1 MNGILIWNPAAHED
15 ARGFFSELWKA
26 GVSGRQFGQIE
37 QINISLSKAGVLRG
51 LHLQHNEPM
60 GKAMTVVSGKAHIV
74 AVNCNPLSEDFRRIV
89 ELTIDANKPT
99 VFYAGPGWARGFLAL
114 EDNTRV
120 MYACTG
126 RYTAGGEI
134 AIEPFSA
141 GVEWP
146 KMDYIVSEKDT
157 TSKTFRE
164 HWLEGW
170 YTDTIRWE
178 DLV

>member
-1 MNGILIWNPAAHED
+1 MNGIIIYSPAAYQD
-15 ARGFFSELWKA
+15 ARGYFAELWKA
-26 GVSGRQFGQIE
+26 GVSGRQFGQIQ
-37 QINISLSKAGVLRG
+37 QINMSLSKKGVLRG

-60 GKAMTVVSGKAHIV
+60 GKAMTVVSGRAYIV
-74 AVNCNPLSEDFRRIV
+74 AVNCNPMSEDFRKVV
-89 ELTIDANKPT
+89 ELEIDANEPT

-134 AIEPFSA
+134 AIDPFSA
-141 GVEWP
+141 GVNWP
-146 KMDYIVSEKDT
+146 KMEYIISEKDES
-157 TSKTFRE
+157 SKTFRD
-164 HWLEGW
+164 HWLADW
-170 YTDTIRWE
+170 YDDIIQWR